1 MTPTRAL
8 LERHVRAVSSGA
20 KSTVAHARAI
30 DLDRVANDGFPGG
43 GAAPVVRA
51 AGAVFPGETV
61 PPATFSSPPPR
72 GRRGAGAKP
81 PSPPSPDPLA
91 SPPDPSSPS
100 PPPAAETNFVPDPAL
115 IAAADAA
122 VREAVDARLREQSA
136 AELVDAALKVRRELL
151 LKLNGELRYLE
162 QRARREG
169 KEKERAR
176 EAEARGRGRAR
187 ARR

>member
-61 PPATFSSPPPR
+61 PPATFR
-72 GRRGAGAKP
+72 LRRRGAPRGGRETSLPAFAR
-81 PSPPSPDPLA
+81 SAA
-91 SPPDPSSPS
+91 SPPDPSPPS

-176 EAEARGRGRAR
+176 EAEARGRGRGR